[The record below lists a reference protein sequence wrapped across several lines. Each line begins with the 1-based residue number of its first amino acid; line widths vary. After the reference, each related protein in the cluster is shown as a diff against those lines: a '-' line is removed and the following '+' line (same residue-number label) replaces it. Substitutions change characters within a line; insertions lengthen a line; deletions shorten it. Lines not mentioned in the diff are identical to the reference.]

1 MSQLYPD
8 CDPYGIADRLSEAE
22 RAPILRLRTVLEN
35 EITPLVAEYW
45 EKGEF
50 PYQIAPSL
58 YGLNLMTPDEIEGAP
73 RSLYHGFRIFELA
86 RTDASMAT
94 FYTAQAGLFRT
105 SCRVG
110 ASPEQFAELDPKITS
125 FETTGVFCLTEPD
138 HGSDIAGGLATT
150 AERQGDE
157 WILNGAKRWIGG
169 ALTAD
174 YLAVFARDV
183 ADGQVKAFL
192 VDREAT
198 GVTLEKIYGKTALRM
213 MQNADTAQAGLFRTS
228 CRVGASPEQFAELDP
243 KITSFETTGV
253 FCLTEPDHGSDIAG
267 GLATTAERQG
277 DEWILNGAKRWIGGA
292 LTADYLAVFA
302 RDVADGQVKAFLVDR
317 EATGVTLEKIYGKTA
332 LRMMQN
338 ADITLENVR
347 VPEAQRLQNCNSFKD
362 VAAMLRVMRSDV
374 AWIATGIQAG
384 AYEAALRYV
393 RSREQFGKSLG
404 SFQLVQEK
412 LARMLGNVTASL
424 SMVSDLA
431 EKQDRGEYRD
441 EDSALAKMWIS
452 LHMRETVALA
462 REVVGGNG
470 ITLATDVARFHADAE
485 AVYSY
490 EGTHE
495 INALVVGA
503 YEAALRYVRSREQ
516 FGKSLGSF
524 QLVQEK
530 LARMLGNVTAS
541 LSMVSD
547 LAEKQD
553 RGEYRDEDSAL
564 AKMWISLHMRE
575 TVALAREVVGGNGIT
590 LATDVAR
597 FHADAEAVYSYEGT
611 HEINALV
618 VGRSIT
624 GKSAFA

>member
-1 MSQLYPD
+1 MSELYPD
-8 CDPYGIADRLSEAE
+8 CDPYGIADRLTEAE
-22 RAPILRLRTVLEN
+22 RAPILRLRTVLES
-35 EITPLVAEYW
+35 EIKPLVAEYW

-58 YGLNLMTPDEIEGAP
+58 YGLNLMTPDEIDGAP

-105 SCRVG
+105 TCRVG
-110 ASPEQFAELDPKITS
+110 ASPEQFADLDPKITS
-125 FETTGVFCLTEPD
+125 FETKGVFCLTEPD

-157 WILNGAKRWIGG
+157 WIINGAKRWIGG
-169 ALTAD
+169 AFTAD

-192 VDREAT
+192 VDREA
-198 GVTLEKIYGKTALRM
+198 
-213 MQNADTAQAGLFRTS
+213 
-228 CRVGASPEQFAELDP
+228 P
-243 KITSFETTGV
+243 
-253 FCLTEPDHGSDIAG
+253 
-267 GLATTAERQG
+267 
-277 DEWILNGAKRWIGGA
+277 
-292 LTADYLAVFA
+292 
-302 RDVADGQVKAFLVDR
+302 
-317 EATGVTLEKIYGKTA
+317 GVTLEKIYGKTA

-470 ITLATDVARFHADAE
+470 ITLP
-485 AVYSY
+485 
-490 EGTHE
+490 
-495 INALVVGA
+495 
-503 YEAALRYVRSREQ
+503 
-516 FGKSLGSF
+516 
-524 QLVQEK
+524 
-530 LARMLGNVTAS
+530 
-541 LSMVSD
+541 
-547 LAEKQD
+547 
-553 RGEYRDEDSAL
+553 
-564 AKMWISLHMRE
+564 
-575 TVALAREVVGGNGIT
+575 
-590 LATDVAR
+590 TDVAR